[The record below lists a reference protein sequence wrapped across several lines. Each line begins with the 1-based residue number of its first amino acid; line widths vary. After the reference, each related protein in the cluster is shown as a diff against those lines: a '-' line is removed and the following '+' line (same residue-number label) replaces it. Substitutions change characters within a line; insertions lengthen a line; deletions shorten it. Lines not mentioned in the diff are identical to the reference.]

1 MTTFFENDPTL
12 QSYWRSIIL
21 YGRNVA
27 SYKFAL
33 GKALIDLNKKQNDL
47 IKLEDLADPFSN
59 HLCQHLKH
67 NEKQI
72 TSANSEFL
80 NTLKKFNNNE
90 IQINERNEVTKR
102 LGFNNVID
110 AFHEVNGKTIPKLF
124 FIDERKQN
132 GGIRLTNNYYNLL
145 ELQESE
151 NFFNEVESRWR
162 LVETAWKL
170 GVAVRL
176 VQVEYD
182 KIGENFYVD
191 TTFGRINVT
200 SSKNALNG
208 YQKSKC
214 FFCYDYI
221 SIVKK
226 SLNLCNV
233 DHFFPDVL
241 KGKDFSGYVDGIWN
255 LVLSCKDCNR
265 GEGGKFAKLP
275 TIKLL
280 ERLNKRNEYFCSS
293 HHPLRETI
301 MLQTGNTREQRR
313 SFLQKCFN
321 EAIKIL
327 IHTWK
332 PKSKGIST
340 F

>member
-1 MTTFFENDPTL
+1 MATFFENDPTL

-132 GGIRLTNNYYNLL
+132 GGIRLTDNYYNLL

-321 EAIKIL
+321 EAKKN
-327 IHTWK
+327 TYPYMGTK
-332 PKSKGIST
+332 T
-340 F
+340 

>member
-1 MTTFFENDPTL
+1 MATFFENDPTL

-233 DHFFPDVL
+233 DHFFPDIL

-313 SFLQKCFN
+313 SFLQKCFS
-321 EAIKIL
+321 EAKKIL

-332 PKSKGIST
+332 PKPKGIST

>member
-21 YGRNVA
+21 YGQNVA

-47 IKLEDLADPFSN
+47 IKLEDLAVPFSN

-80 NTLKKFNNNE
+80 NTLKKFNDNE

-110 AFHEVNGKTIPKLF
+110 AFHVVNGKTIPKLF

-132 GGIRLTNNYYNLL
+132 GGIRLTDNYYNLL

-176 VQVEYD
+176 IQVKYD
-182 KIGENFYVD
+182 KIKGEFYAD
-191 TTFGRINVT
+191 TPIGRIDVT
-200 SSKNALNG
+200 SSKPALNG
-208 YQKSKC
+208 YQKSTC

-226 SLNLCNV
+226 TLNLCDV
-233 DHFFPDVL
+233 DHFFPDTL

-265 GEGGKFAKLP
+265 GRRWKIC
-275 TIKLL
+275 TITK
-280 ERLNKRNEYFCSS
+280 NK
-293 HHPLRETI
+293 I
-301 MLQTGNTREQRR
+301 VR
-313 SFLQKCFN
+313 S
-321 EAIKIL
+321 IK
-327 IHTWK
+327 
-332 PKSKGIST
+332 
-340 F
+340 